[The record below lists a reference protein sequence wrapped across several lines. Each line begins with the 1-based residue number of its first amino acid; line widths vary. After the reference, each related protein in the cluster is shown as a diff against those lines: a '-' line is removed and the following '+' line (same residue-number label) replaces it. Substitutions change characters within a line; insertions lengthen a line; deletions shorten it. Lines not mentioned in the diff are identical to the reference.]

1 MDNEKYKKLYL
12 QEANSHLDG
21 IEKLLLALEKTPS
34 DNELIDGLFR
44 HYHSIKGMSASMG
57 YTSIKELAHAQED
70 RLSKIRDGK
79 AEATT
84 ELIALLF
91 TSLDRLKELIL
102 RVEKGEALEDR
113 TREAKRPVAEK
124 TPSAETKPPTDTPP
138 LRLPGMIKVDSSV
151 FDALLAT
158 AGELFMILSSFKTL
172 SHKINDIEFKDGVH
186 NLEKTLEGLH
196 DRIFSTRMLPIEDLT
211 GGLPR
216 IVRDM
221 AGNGKKAVRLSIRG
235 AEISVDRAILND
247 LASPLVHIIRNAIDH
262 GIETASERT
271 ALGKDPVGSIIINAY
286 QKRER
291 VVIDISDDG
300 RGIEVEGV
308 RAKLIES
315 GLSPDEA
322 NSMSRGQILMATC
335 RAGLST
341 SGAITDT
348 SGRGVGMDVVKEIV
362 EAHGGTLYIDSK
374 EGTGTTISLEMPRTT
389 SIVKTLLVT
398 SGGKEFLAPLSLIEK
413 VVEIKDCA
421 ADTKGV
427 EYEGE
432 KIPLVDLA
440 GRMGIRT
447 ETRPGAALIMDAGTQ
462 GTLRKAAPR
471 GHIGILVDDFGMEM
485 DAYVKTLTAPL
496 MKIWGVSG
504 VTVMG
509 DGRPVFIL
517 DIAQIIS
524 DYEAARAV

>member
-1 MDNEKYKKLYL
+1 MDNAKYKKLYL
-12 QEANSHLDG
+12 QEAYSHLEG

-34 DNELIDGLFR
+34 DKELIDGLFR

-70 RLSKIRDGK
+70 RLSKVRDGQ

-102 RVEKGEALEDR
+102 RVEKGEALDDR
-113 TREAKRPVAEK
+113 TREAKRSATEK
-124 TPSAETKPPTDTPP
+124 TPSAEVAAPTEATP

-186 NLEKTLEGLH
+186 NLEKTLESLH

-221 AGNGKKAVRLSIRG
+221 AGKGKKAVKLSIRG
-235 AEISVDRAILND
+235 ADISVDRAILDD

-262 GIETASERT
+262 GIETSSERK

-322 NSMSRGQILMATC
+322 NSMSREQILMATC

-341 SGAITDT
+341 SGAVTDT

-362 EAHGGTLYIDSK
+362 EAHGGALYIDSK
-374 EGTGTTISLEMPRTT
+374 EGAGTTISLEMPRTT

-413 VVEIKDCA
+413 VVEIEDCT
-421 ADTKGV
+421 ADTKGFD
-427 EYEGE
+427 YEGK

-447 ETRPGAALIMDAGTQ
+447 ETRPGAALIVATGTQ
-462 GTLRKAAPR
+462 RTLREAVPG
-471 GHIGILVDDFGMEM
+471 GHIGILVDNFGMEM

-524 DYEAARAV
+524 DCEAARAI